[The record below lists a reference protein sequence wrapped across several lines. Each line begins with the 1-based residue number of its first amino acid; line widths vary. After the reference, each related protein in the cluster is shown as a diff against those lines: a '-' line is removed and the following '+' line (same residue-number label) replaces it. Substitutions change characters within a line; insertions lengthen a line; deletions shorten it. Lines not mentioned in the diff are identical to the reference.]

1 MKLVQLESPDLL
13 KGNWV
18 WVASDGLELEPIFST
33 VDEALKWYQIFIGNT
48 ELKYGKGSI
57 EQ

>member
-13 KGNWV
+13 KGSWV

-33 VDEALKWYQIFIGNT
+33 VDEALKWYEIFIDNT
-48 ELKYGKGSI
+48 ELKYGKSSI
-57 EQ
+57 K

>member
-13 KGNWV
+13 KGSWV

-33 VDEALKWYQIFIGNT
+33 VDEALKWYEIYMYDT
-48 ELKYGKGSI
+48 ELKYGKSNI
-57 EQ
+57 E